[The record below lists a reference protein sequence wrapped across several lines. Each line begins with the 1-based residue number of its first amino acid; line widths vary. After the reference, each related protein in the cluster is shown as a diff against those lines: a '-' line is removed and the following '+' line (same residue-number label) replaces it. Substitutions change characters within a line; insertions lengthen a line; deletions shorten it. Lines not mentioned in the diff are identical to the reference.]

1 MDQGV
6 IYPDKTLIQKART
19 RRVET
24 PSELCW
30 DYRITALSVLKAL
43 VYDLNQNRPMDRQ
56 RNRPAKSP
64 TELQH

>member
-56 RNRPAKSP
+56 HQK
-64 TELQH
+64 L